1 MSAPL
6 LLVHVTTP
14 GRARSIA
21 VQGLMPGSEDRCNYD
36 CNRWMPLD
44 GVYLSQS
51 CNQVSGYRR
60 AHGLADCGV
69 VVVEAD
75 AALLLPD
82 EDVIECLLAE
92 ALERAMGVDWTEI
105 RRRHEND
112 EIPHCTDP
120 FWNGVRDFFE
130 RACGPRSSFPLRDE
144 DLDTLVEWWGDYEFF
159 GEGGDIDPMEWSA
172 LKDRV
177 VRAFPSMEGLS
188 LEQKSKRH
196 EGPIGFEGPVR
207 IVGVSAVVDGER
219 SILVGEVPDCGLVEA
234 ALGDYWWMRAG
245 SDLDSAVSCG
255 RGADAPG
262 EQ

>member
-1 MSAPL
+1 VNAPL

-21 VQGLMPGSEDRCNYD
+21 VQGLVPGGEDRCNYD

-75 AALLLPD
+75 ATLLLPD

-92 ALERAMGVDWTEI
+92 SLQDAMGVDWTEI
-105 RRRHEND
+105 RRRHED
-112 EIPHCTDP
+112 DGMPHWTDP
-120 FWNGVRDFFE
+120 FWNGVRDSFE
-130 RACGPRSSFPLRDE
+130 RSCGPRSSFPLRDD

-159 GEGGDIDPMEWSA
+159 VEGGDIHPTEWAA
-172 LKDRV
+172 LKDRI
-177 VRAFPSMEGLS
+177 VRAFPRMEGMS

-196 EGPIGFEGPVR
+196 EGPIGFQGPVR
-207 IVGVSAVVDGER
+207 ILGVAVVENGDR
-219 SILVGEVPDCGLVEA
+219 SVLTGSVPDCGLVEA
-234 ALGDYWWMRAG
+234 ALGDDWWMSAG
-245 SDLDSAVSCG
+245 SDADSPVSCDD
-255 RGADAPG
+255 GADAPG
-262 EQ
+262 EE